1 MTSAA
6 KLKSNS
12 GKSASFRFPR
22 FNGIPAAT
30 ILLVILVGLFLIS
43 FALGRYPVS
52 PLGVIQV
59 LLYQFSVLIYNLI
72 YNLTPDFAREAV
84 SQVLPIAHTYPDIWD
99 TIVMQIRLPRILAA
113 LLIGASLALAGVSF
127 QGLFRNPLV
136 SPDILGV
143 SQGAGFGAAL
153 AILLSGNW
161 IAIEVSAFFFA
172 LLAVGVSFFVSRIVK
187 GNPTLSLILAGM
199 AIGSLFGAFLA
210 LMKYAA
216 DPIDQL
222 PAITYWL
229 MGSLA
234 SVKSQ
239 DLFFAAIPM
248 LVGIII
254 LILIRWRF
262 NVLAMGEEEA
272 QALGVDTGKL
282 RTIIVLCC
290 TMITASAVCISGTIG
305 WVGLV
310 IPHIGRLLVGPNHKG
325 LIPVC
330 LLLGA
335 AYLLLID
342 DIARLVASVEI
353 PIGILTAI
361 IGAPFFIYLLKRG
374 GKGWA

>member
-1 MTSAA
+1 MAA
-6 KLKSNS
+6 LDHLKP
-12 GKSASFRFPR
+12 GLKKSILARFREM
-22 FNGIPAAT
+22 NWVSVGG
-30 ILLVILVGLFLIS
+30 ILLTVLILLFIVS

-52 PLGVIQV
+52 PLDVVRV
-59 LLYQFSVLIYNLI
+59 L
-72 YNLTPDFAREAV
+72 V
-84 SQVLPIAHTYPDIWD
+84 SQVISIDHTWPSTID
-99 TIVMQIRLPRILAA
+99 TVVMEIRLPRILAA
-113 LLIGASLALAGVSF
+113 VLIGASLALAGTSF

-143 SQGAGFGAAL
+143 SSGAGFGAAL

-161 IAIEVSAFFFA
+161 IAIEISAFCFA
-172 LLAVGVSFFVSRIVK
+172 LVSVGISYFVSRIVK

-199 AIGSLFGAFLA
+199 AIASLFSAFLS
-210 LMKYAA
+210 LLKYAA
-216 DPIDQL
+216 DPINQL

-234 SVKSQ
+234 SINTH
-239 DLFFAAIPM
+239 DLLFAAIPM
-248 LVGIII
+248 LIGIVT
-254 LILIRWRF
+254 LVLIRWRF

-272 QALGVDTGKL
+272 KALGVDTGKL
-282 RTIIVLCC
+282 RAVIIICC
-290 TMITASAVCISGTIG
+290 TMITASSVCISGTIG

-310 IPHIGRLLVGPNHKG
+310 IPHIGRMLVGPNHKR
-325 LIPVC
+325 LLPVS

-342 DIARLVASVEI
+342 DMARLVASIEI

-361 IGAPFFIYLLKRG
+361 VGAPFFIFLLHKS

>member
-1 MTSAA
+1 MNWASAV
-6 KLKSNS
+6 
-12 GKSASFRFPR
+12 
-22 FNGIPAAT
+22 T
-30 ILLVILVGLFLIS
+30 LLAGILVFLFIIS
-43 FALGRYPVS
+43 FALGRYPVL
-52 PLGVIQV
+52 PLDVIKV
-59 LLYQFSVLIYNLI
+59 L
-72 YNLTPDFAREAV
+72 V
-84 SQVLPIAHTYPDIWD
+84 SQVIPMDPTWSG
-99 TIVMQIRLPRILAA
+99 TIETVVMQIRLPRILAA
-113 LLIGASLALAGVSF
+113 VLIGASLALAGVSF

-143 SQGAGFGAAL
+143 SSGAGFGAAL
-153 AILLSGNW
+153 AILLNGNW
-161 IAIEVSAFFFA
+161 AAIEISAFVFA
-172 LLAVGVSFFVSRIVK
+172 LLAVGISYFVSKMVK

-199 AIGSLFGAFLA
+199 AIGALFSAFLS

-216 DPIDQL
+216 DPINQL

-234 SVKSQ
+234 SINNH
-239 DLFFAAIPM
+239 DLVFAAIPM
-248 LVGIII
+248 LAGILI

-272 QALGVDTGKL
+272 RALGVDTGKL
-282 RTIIVLCC
+282 RFIIVICC
-290 TMITASAVCISGTIG
+290 TMITAASVCISGTIG

-310 IPHIGRLLVGPNHKG
+310 IPHIGRLLVGPNHQR
-325 LIPVC
+325 LLPVC

-361 IGAPFFIYLLKRG
+361 IGAPFFIYLLNRG

>member
-1 MTSAA
+1 MSATA
-6 KLKSNS
+6 KLNSNS
-12 GKSASFRFPR
+12 GKSASFRFR
-22 FNGIPAAT
+22 KINGLSAVT
-30 ILLVILVGLFLIS
+30 ILMVILVGLFLIS
-43 FALGRYPVS
+43 FVLGRYPVS
-52 PLGVIQV
+52 PFGVIKV
-59 LLYQFSVLIYNLI
+59 LLYQFTVLLYNI
-72 YNLTPDFAREAV
+72 TPDFAREAV

-113 LLIGASLALAGVSF
+113 ILIGASLALAGVSF

-161 IAIEVSAFFFA
+161 IAIEISAFFFA
-172 LLAVGVSFFVSRIVK
+172 LLAVGVSFSVSRIVK

-234 SVKSQ
+234 SIKSQ
-239 DLFFAAIPM
+239 DLFFAAVPM

-254 LILIRWRF
+254 LVLIRWRF

-272 QALGVDTGKL
+272 QALGVDTVKL

-310 IPHIGRLLVGPNHKG
+310 IPHIGRLLVGPNHKR

>member
-1 MTSAA
+1 MATAA

-12 GKSASFRFPR
+12 GKSAFSCLRR
-22 FNGIPAAT
+22 INGLPAVT
-30 ILLVILVGLFLIS
+30 ILLMILVGLFLIS

-52 PLGVIQV
+52 PPDVIKV
-59 LLYQFSVLIYNLI
+59 LIYQFAVLIYNI
-72 YNLTPDFAREAV
+72 TPDFARDAA
-84 SQVLPIAHTYPDIWD
+84 SQVLPLAHTYPDIWD

-113 LLIGASLALAGVSF
+113 MLIGASLALAGTSF

-153 AILLSGNW
+153 AILISGNW
-161 IAIEVSAFFFA
+161 IAIEISAFCFA

-234 SVKSQ
+234 SIKNQ
-239 DLFFAAIPM
+239 DLLFAAIPM
-248 LVGIII
+248 LTGITI

-310 IPHIGRLLVGPNHKG
+310 IPHIGRLLVGPNHKR